1 MMEGNCHPG
10 QRDRA
15 LIGKIVSIVL
25 KLEITKS
32 IFPHQ

>member
-1 MMEGNCHPG
+1 MVEGNHHLG

-25 KLEITKS
+25 KLEIIKS
-32 IFPHQ
+32 IFRH

>member
-1 MMEGNCHPG
+1 MMEGNSHLG

-15 LIGKIVSIVL
+15 LIGKIVSTVL
-25 KLEITKS
+25 KLEIIKS